1 MGRDFAIVIF
11 FAWLVTD
18 ISENAHRVAVHV
30 LKTHGDRLAIGGIA
44 YWFAV
49 MEQKTV
55 KLGPVDLDEDRRMAK
70 REASSRIINLP
81 PS

>member
-1 MGRDFAIVIF
+1 M
-11 FAWLVTD
+11 
-18 ISENAHRVAVHV
+18 HV
-30 LKTHGDRLAIGGIA
+30 LKGHGDRLAIGGIA

-55 KLGPVDLDEDRRMAK
+55 KRGPVDLDEDTRMAK
-70 REASSRIINLP
+70 REASSRITNVP